1 MNDYQKAQR
10 EKTIAAAIEAATRL
24 QAKGVNLTFR
34 AIAEEADLSVSTV
47 ARDDIKMILYRD
59 FSMGKKRGTGCGDV
73 NNLQKELNRMREKL
87 KHSQKVNN
95 QLRAKNKILQEER
108 DKIDLQYRNL
118 LMQYAINIDK
128 KIMPL

>member
-59 FSMGKKRGTGCGDV
+59 FSMGKKHGTGCGDV
-73 NNLQKELNRMREKL
+73 KNLQEELNRMREKL

-95 QLRAKNKILQEER
+95 QLRAKIKILQEER